1 MLTNILLQVLKEV
14 DCHLFSLLIL
24 KGLSDSRGN
33 VWRCHPNQFYMVEV
47 TVPTKN
53 KVSLYKSKMYTE
65 CTRKVDFMKNVDQ
78 SDTVLEGSKKGS
90 VVYIV
95 MASL

>member
-1 MLTNILLQVLKEV
+1 
-14 DCHLFSLLIL
+14 
-24 KGLSDSRGN
+24 
-33 VWRCHPNQFYMVEV
+33 MVEV

-78 SDTVLEGSKKGS
+78 SDTVLEDSKKRICS
-90 VVYIV
+90 VHSHGIV
-95 MASL
+95 MMSVSCFLPSLCFP